1 MENGTKEIKVILTE
15 NEENTPLNIKF
26 NVEYLSEKNKNIQKS
41 IIYFDIYSNN
51 LVVSNLQNNLIINLN
66 YLKK

>member
-26 NVEYLSEKNKNIQKS
+26 NVEYLSEKIRISKNQ
-41 IIYFDIYSNN
+41 
-51 LVVSNLQNNLIINLN
+51 
-66 YLKK
+66 